1 MLIFQADYGTM
12 KPICKS
18 EKKESVGSI
27 NQEKAIMVPKNE
39 RGIWNQ
45 QLNQWDHITTYA
57 SNFIKPA

>member
-39 RGIWNQ
+39 RGEGNME
-45 QLNQWDHITTYA
+45 
-57 SNFIKPA
+57 PATESVG